1 MGLFT
6 WGSRRTTATDMVGVP
21 SDRSIMATTLNCCQY
36 SHKACQKILN
46 EVNLS
51 PNHQHFPE
59 LDEFE
64 DVTRRVAKPAFVKEG
79 FHGRTLELCYT

>member
-1 MGLFT
+1 MR
-6 WGSRRTTATDMVGVP
+6 SRRTTATVMVGVQ

-36 SHKACQKILN
+36 SGKACQKIPN
-46 EVNLS
+46 EVNGS

-64 DVTRRVAKPAFVKEG
+64 DVMRRVAKPAFVEEG
-79 FHGRTLELCYT
+79 FSRQNIRIL